1 MPSTTPPE
9 PASDTRATPTVAGGR
24 QWHSWLRLVLGVA
37 GAIVA
42 VFFLRH
48 VIEHP
53 AELWRTVSTAN
64 GWWLGAAVAAQA
76 LSLLM
81 FAFQQQRLLGA
92 FGGNMRTAF
101 AIRLTFARTAISV
114 IVPAGAAVSAGLAI
128 NQFRRHGADA
138 AGAAALAVLTG
149 VQSAVALFVLYL
161 TWLATVGWHSTR
173 HWQLRTVLLI
183 GAVLVVVAAVGMYL
197 RHRPHSTHGSDT
209 TAASTPAGSWLRSGL
224 SFVRTGAR
232 HAASL
237 SVRDWATSGSAA
249 AANWLLDLV
258 CLLITARAFGLD
270 VGIVPVTGAYLAA
283 QLIRQIPLTPG
294 GVGVVEASLIVAL
307 VASGATTA
315 TATATVL
322 VYRLVSCWLIAA
334 IGLPM
339 SAGLRD
345 EHHA

>member
-9 PASDTRATPTVAGGR
+9 PASDTRATVTVAGGR
-24 QWHSWLRLVLGVA
+24 RWHGWLRLVLGVA

-53 AELWRTVSTAN
+53 AELWRTVSMAN
-64 GWWLGAAVAAQA
+64 GWWLAGAVAAQA

-81 FAFQQQRLLGA
+81 FAFQQQRLLRA
-92 FGGNMRTAF
+92 FGGSMRTSF

-138 AGAAALAVLTG
+138 AGAAALTVLTG
-149 VQSAVALFVLYL
+149 VQSAVALFALYL
-161 TWLATVGWHSTR
+161 AWLATVGWHSTDQ
-173 HWQLRTVLLI
+173 WQLRTVLLV
-183 GAVLVVVAAVGMYL
+183 GAVLVVVAAVGIYL

-209 TAASTPAGSWLRSGL
+209 TARTPAGRWLRSGR
-224 SFVRTGAR
+224 SFVRTGVR

-237 SVRDWATSGSAA
+237 SARDWATSGSAA
-249 AANWLLDLV
+249 AANWLFDLV
-258 CLLITARAFGLD
+258 CLLVTARAFGLD

-345 EHHA
+345 EYHA